1 MNKNTLLIAEYEQQ
15 LRSNPQDID
24 IRWKLVQARYEIVT
38 AGNRLLLGRLDMPR
52 IYTDRDARLVLEGVQ
67 GEEKEKFLEQIRML
81 GASQE
86 AVEKVKN
93 TDSVCDV
100 YLAFDD
106 SSQED
111 ASIAKD
117 IYYGL
122 SAKGIS
128 VYYEPEK
135 KLVGDLDAHRLFA
148 LQHAKVL
155 ILVGTSAECMQKE
168 ATAGAWMRYLNRMER
183 DSHIHI
189 VPAYK
194 NMNPKDFPGGL
205 AKIQGIDVGRIGAI
219 QAFLIPRV
227 QELIGGQDQVLIVKK
242 SDGKQVNISNVLS
255 RIEFLLEDGDF
266 ALAQERLHKFSEDYG
281 TDYEQYHYL
290 SLLEKVGARNQK
302 ELAIAVNEELLA
314 SSDYQYLIE
323 KGSPTMKEE
332 MLGLLEKKAKYQ
344 KEQKEGNYI
353 EEIRKAHVEGDYAK
367 VLKLANEVKSI
378 QGFSRWADINAYYQA
393 AKLRVEKQNLREEF
407 RKLVGDGK
415 DFYIK
420 QLKEKEPDKYQMLIA
435 PDTVPKLDRK
445 IGLLA
450 LTGIICFICL
460 ILCRFYPEAEGLKW
474 VIVGFFV
481 CLFYSIVTKISDDGL
496 VLAIIKGILWM
507 LVPVIVLVL
516 LVNVIDRFAPA
527 IINIIAFVF
536 GVLVGFPVKL
546 SEYMGIYG
554 GYTFDVFRIAFVFS
568 MPNLVFLI
576 RGIKAFKVYRTQRAE
591 YKRVD
596 REYQQLFSSGFIKE
610 FQKKEYAKLVEHYKE
625 VMGSEWVEPLEI
637 VKKGRKRR

>member
-15 LRSNPQDID
+15 LRSNPQNID

-38 AGNRLLLGRLDMPR
+38 VGNRLLLGCVEMPR

-67 GEEKEKFLEQIRML
+67 GEEKQKFLEQIRML

-86 AVEKVKN
+86 ALEKVKN

-111 ASIAKD
+111 AFIAKD

-155 ILVGTSAECMQKE
+155 ILVGTSVECMQKE

-205 AKIQGIDVGRIGAI
+205 SKIQGIDVGRIGAI

-227 QELIGGQDQVLIVKK
+227 QELIGDQAQVLVIKK

-266 ALAQERLHKFSEDYG
+266 ALAQERLYKFSEDYG

-302 ELAIAVNEELLA
+302 ELAFAINEELLV

-323 KGSPTMKEE
+323 KGSPKMKEE

-393 AKLRVEKQNLREEF
+393 AKIRVEKQNLREEF

-415 DFYIK
+415 DFYTK

-435 PDTVPKLDRK
+435 PDTVPKPDRK

-450 LTGIICFICL
+450 LTGSICFICL

-474 VIVGFFV
+474 AIVGFFV
-481 CLFYSIVTKISDDGL
+481 CLFYSIATRISDDGL

-516 LVNVIDRFAPA
+516 LVNVIDQFAPA
-527 IINIIAFVF
+527 IINIIVFVF
-536 GVLVGFPVKL
+536 GLLIGFPVKL
-546 SEYMGIYG
+546 SEYSGIYG
-554 GYTFDVFRIAFVFS
+554 GYSFDVFRIAFVFS
-568 MPNLVFLI
+568 MPNLAFLL
-576 RGIKAFKVYRTQRAE
+576 RGIKAFKTYRVQRANRQRAD
-591 YKRVD
+591 K
-596 REYQQLFSSGFIKE
+596 EYQQLFSSGFLKE
-610 FQKKEYAKLVEHYKE
+610 FQKKEYGKLVEHYKE
-625 VMGSEWVEPLEI
+625 VMENEWVEPVEI

>member
-1 MNKNTLLIAEYEQQ
+1 M
-15 LRSNPQDID
+15 
-24 IRWKLVQARYEIVT
+24 
-38 AGNRLLLGRLDMPR
+38 
-52 IYTDRDARLVLEGVQ
+52 
-67 GEEKEKFLEQIRML
+67 
-81 GASQE
+81 
-86 AVEKVKN
+86 
-93 TDSVCDV
+93 
-100 YLAFDD
+100 
-106 SSQED
+106 
-111 ASIAKD
+111 
-117 IYYGL
+117 
-122 SAKGIS
+122 
-128 VYYEPEK
+128 
-135 KLVGDLDAHRLFA
+135 
-148 LQHAKVL
+148 
-155 ILVGTSAECMQKE
+155 
-168 ATAGAWMRYLNRMER
+168 
-183 DSHIHI
+183 
-189 VPAYK
+189 
-194 NMNPKDFPGGL
+194 
-205 AKIQGIDVGRIGAI
+205 
-219 QAFLIPRV
+219 
-227 QELIGGQDQVLIVKK
+227 
-242 SDGKQVNISNVLS
+242 
-255 RIEFLLEDGDF
+255 
-266 ALAQERLHKFSEDYG
+266 
-281 TDYEQYHYL
+281 
-290 SLLEKVGARNQK
+290 
-302 ELAIAVNEELLA
+302 
-314 SSDYQYLIE
+314 
-323 KGSPTMKEE
+323 
-332 MLGLLEKKAKYQ
+332 
-344 KEQKEGNYI
+344 
-353 EEIRKAHVEGDYAK
+353 
-367 VLKLANEVKSI
+367 
-378 QGFSRWADINAYYQA
+378 
-393 AKLRVEKQNLREEF
+393 VEKQNLREEF

-435 PDTVPKLDRK
+435 PDTVPKPDRK

-460 ILCRFYPEAEGLKW
+460 ILCRFYPDAEGLKW

-527 IINIIAFVF
+527 NINIIAFVF

-596 REYQQLFSSGFIKE
+596 REYQQLYSSGFIKE

>member
-1 MNKNTLLIAEYEQQ
+1 MNKNMLLIAEYEQQ
-15 LRSNPQDID
+15 LRNNPHDID

-38 AGNRLLLGRLDMPR
+38 VENRLLLGRLDMPR

-67 GEEKEKFLEQIRML
+67 GEEKVKFLEQIRML
-81 GASQE
+81 GASQD

-93 TDSVCDV
+93 TDRVCDV

-106 SSQED
+106 CSQED

-128 VYYEPEK
+128 VYYEPEM

-168 ATAGAWMRYLNRMER
+168 ATAGVWMRYLNRMER

-189 VPAYK
+189 VPVYK
-194 NMNPKDFPGGL
+194 KMNPKDFPGAL

-219 QAFLIPRV
+219 QAFLIPRI
-227 QELIGGQDQVLIVKK
+227 QELIGDQNQVLFVKK

-266 ALAQERLHKFSEDYG
+266 ALAQERLYQFSEDYG
-281 TDYEQYHYL
+281 TDYEQFHYL
-290 SLLEKVGARNQK
+290 NLLERAGARNQK
-302 ELAIAVNEELLA
+302 ELALAVDEELLN
-314 SSDYQYLIE
+314 SSDYKYLIE
-323 KGSPTMKEE
+323 NGSPTMKEE
-332 MLGLLEKKAKYQ
+332 MLGLVEKKAKYQ
-344 KEQKEGNYI
+344 KEQKEETYI
-353 EEIRKAHVEGDYAK
+353 EEIRKAHIDGNYTK
-367 VLKLANEVKSI
+367 VLKLVNEVKSM

-393 AKLRVEKQNLREEF
+393 AKTRVEKQNLREEF

-415 DFYIK
+415 NFYLK

-435 PDTVPKLDRK
+435 PDTVSKPDRK

-460 ILCRFYPEAEGLKW
+460 MLCRFYPEAEGLTW
-474 VIVGFFV
+474 AIVGFFV

-496 VLAIIKGILWM
+496 FMAIIKGVLWM
-507 LVPVIVLVL
+507 FVPVIVLVL
-516 LVNVIDRFAPA
+516 LVNVIDQFAPK
-527 IINIIAFVF
+527 IIHIIAFVF
-536 GVLVGFPVKL
+536 GLLIGFPVKL
-546 SEYMGIYG
+546 SDYMGIYG

-568 MPNLVFLI
+568 MPTLIFLF
-576 RGIKAFKVYRTQRAE
+576 RGIKAYKVFRTQRVE
-591 YKRVD
+591 YKRVN
-596 REYQQLFSSGFIKE
+596 REYQQLFSSGFLKE
-610 FQKKEYAKLVEHYKE
+610 FQKKEYAKLVERYKE
-625 VMGSEWVEPLEI
+625 VVENEWVEPIEI

>member
-38 AGNRLLLGRLDMPR
+38 VGNRLLLGRVDMPR

-93 TDSVCDV
+93 TDSVCEV
-100 YLAFDD
+100 YLAFDE
-106 SSQED
+106 SSKED

-122 SAKGIS
+122 SEKGIS

-135 KLVGDLDAHRLFA
+135 ALVGDLDAHRLFA

-155 ILVGTSAECMQKE
+155 ILVGTSAESMQKE

-255 RIEFLLEDGDF
+255 RIEFLLEDGEF
-266 ALAQERLHKFSEDYG
+266 ALAQERLYKFSEDYG
-281 TDYEQYHYL
+281 TDYEQFHYL
-290 SLLEKVGARNQK
+290 NLLQQVGARNQK
-302 ELAIAVNEELLA
+302 ELALAVNEELLA
-314 SSDYQYLIE
+314 SSDYQYLIG
-323 KGSPTMKEE
+323 KGSPQMKEE
-332 MLGLLEKKAKYQ
+332 MLGLMEKKAKYQ
-344 KEQKEGNYI
+344 KEQKEETYI
-353 EEIRKAHVEGDYAK
+353 EEIRKAHVDGNYSK
-367 VLKLANEVKSI
+367 VLMLVNEVKAI
-378 QGFSRWADINAYYQA
+378 EGFSRWADINAYYQA
-393 AKLRVEKQNLREEF
+393 AKTRVKKQNLREEF
-407 RKLVGDGK
+407 LKLVGDGK
-415 DFYIK
+415 NFYIN

-435 PDTVPKLDRK
+435 PDTVPKPDRK

-460 ILCRFYPEAEGLKW
+460 FLCRVYPEAEGLKW

-481 CLFYSIVTKISDDGL
+481 CLFYSIVTRISDEGL
-496 VLAIIKGILWM
+496 VLAIVKGALWM
-507 LVPVIVLVL
+507 LIPVIVLVL
-516 LVNVIDRFAPA
+516 LVNIMDQFVPR
-527 IINIIAFVF
+527 IIEIIAFVF
-536 GVLVGFPVKL
+536 GLLTGFPVKL
-546 SEYMGIYG
+546 SEYGGLYG
-554 GYTFDVFRIAFVFS
+554 GYSFDVFRIAFVFG

-576 RGIKAFKVYRTQRAE
+576 RGIKAFTIYRAQRIKRQRADKE
-591 YKRVD
+591 YR
-596 REYQQLFSSGFIKE
+596 QLFSSGFLKE
-610 FQKKEYAKLVEHYKE
+610 FQKQEYAKLEEHYKE
-625 VMGSEWVEPLEI
+625 AVGSDWIEPVEI
-637 VKKGRKRR
+637 AKKGRKRR